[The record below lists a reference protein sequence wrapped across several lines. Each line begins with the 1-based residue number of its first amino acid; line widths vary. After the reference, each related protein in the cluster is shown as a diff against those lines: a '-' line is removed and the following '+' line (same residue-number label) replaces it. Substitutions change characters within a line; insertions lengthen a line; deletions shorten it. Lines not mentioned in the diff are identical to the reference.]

1 MKLIS
6 PISAGLASLGLLVA
20 ASAQDAVKFE
30 VPGVTTPAKS
40 APAPAAPAPAPAP
53 TTAPKAAPSAAPKAA
68 TPAPQAAAPAAAAP
82 VKYTDVQLMEAYGYI
97 FMLETRML
105 GQLQALEFSTAQREA
120 MVRGISLAVSGKDL
134 PYDPQQVQ
142 VQLQEFMGK
151 RQQAFLEKVRAAQI
165 TAGNEYFA
173 KLKENKNVITLPSGL
188 AYEIVQAGKGAVPKP
203 GQQVTIHY
211 TGSLVNGQVF
221 DDSRERGEPAELLL
235 QAATPQ
241 NPQGVIAGMFEGLQ
255 KTGVGGKLK
264 LHIPPA
270 LAYGDNGALGVIPP
284 GATLIF
290 DVEIVGAKNAPATP
304 PAK

>member
-1 MKLIS
+1 MKLTS
-6 PISAGLASLGLLVA
+6 QISAGLVSLGLLVV

-40 APAPAAPAPAPAP
+40 APAAPAAAPKSAPA
-53 TTAPKAAPSAAPKAA
+53 TAPKAAS
-68 TPAPQAAAPAAAAP
+68 PAPAAAPAAP

-105 GQLQALEFSTAQREA
+105 SQLQALEFSASQREA
-120 MVRGISLAVSGKDL
+120 MVRGIALAVSGKDL

-151 RQQAFLEKVRAAQI
+151 RQQAFMEKVRAAQVA
-165 TAGNEYFA
+165 AGNEYFA

-270 LAYGDNGALGVIPP
+270 LAYGDGGAPGAIPP
-284 GATLIF
+284 AATLIF
-290 DVEIVGAKNAPATP
+290 DVEIIDAKNAPATP

>member
-1 MKLIS
+1 MKLTS
-6 PISAGLASLGLLVA
+6 QISAGLASLGLLVA

-40 APAPAAPAPAPAP
+40 APAAPATTPAAPKSAPA
-53 TTAPKAAPSAAPKAA
+53 AAPKAT
-68 TPAPQAAAPAAAAP
+68 TPAPAQAAPAAAAP

-105 GQLQALEFSTAQREA
+105 GQLQALEFSAAQREA
-120 MVRGISLAVSGKDL
+120 MVRGIALAVSGNDL

-142 VQLQEFMGK
+142 QQLQEFMGK
-151 RQQAFLEKVRAAQI
+151 RQQAFLEKVRAAQV

-235 QAATPQ
+235 QAATAQ

-270 LAYGDNGALGVIPP
+270 LAYGDGGAPGAIPP

-290 DVEIVGAKNAPATP
+290 DVEIMDAKNAPATP

>member
-1 MKLIS
+1 MKLTS
-6 PISAGLASLGLLVA
+6 LISAGIASLGLLVA

-30 VPGVTTPAKS
+30 VPGVNAPAKT
-40 APAPAAPAPAPAP
+40 APAAPAPAPAAAP
-53 TTAPKAAPSAAPKAA
+53 KSAPATAPKATS
-68 TPAPQAAAPAAAAP
+68 PAPAQAAPAVAAP

-105 GQLQALEFSTAQREA
+105 SQLHALEFTAAQREA
-120 MVRGISLAVSGKDL
+120 MVRGIALAVTGKDL
-134 PYDPQQVQ
+134 PYDPEQVQ
-142 VQLQEFMGK
+142 QQLQDFMGK
-151 RQQAFLEKVRAAQI
+151 RQQTFMEKLRAAHI

-173 KLKENKNVITLPSGL
+173 KLKENKNVVTLPSGL

-203 GQQVTIHY
+203 GQQVKIHY

-255 KTGVGGKLK
+255 KTGIGGKLK

-270 LAYGDNGALGVIPP
+270 LAYGDAGAPGAIPP
-284 GATLIF
+284 GATLVF
-290 DVEIVGAKNAPATP
+290 DVEIVDAKNAPATP

>member
-1 MKLIS
+1 MKLTS
-6 PISAGLASLGLLVA
+6 QISAGLASLGLLVA

-30 VPGVTTPAKS
+30 VPGVNTPAK
-40 APAPAAPAPAPAP
+40 PAPAAPASAPA
-53 TTAPKAAPSAAPKAA
+53 AAPKAA
-68 TPAPQAAAPAAAAP
+68 TPAPAAPAASAAP

-105 GQLQALEFSTAQREA
+105 SQLQAFEFSAAQREA
-120 MVRGISLAVSGKDL
+120 MVRGIALAVTGKEL

-142 VQLQEFMGK
+142 QQLQEFMGK
-151 RQQAFLEKVRAAQI
+151 RQQAFMEKIRAAQI

-173 KLKENKNVITLPSGL
+173 KLKENKNVVTLPSGL

-270 LAYGDNGALGVIPP
+270 LAYGDGGAPGAIPP

-290 DVEIVGAKNAPATP
+290 DVEIMDAKNAPATP

>member
-1 MKLIS
+1 MKLTS
-6 PISAGLASLGLLVA
+6 QISAGLVSLGLLVV

-40 APAPAAPAPAPAP
+40 APAAPAAAPKSAPA
-53 TTAPKAAPSAAPKAA
+53 TAPKAAS
-68 TPAPQAAAPAAAAP
+68 PAPAAAPAAP

-105 GQLQALEFSTAQREA
+105 SQLQALEFSASQREA
-120 MVRGISLAVSGKDL
+120 MVRGIALAVSGKDL

-151 RQQAFLEKVRAAQI
+151 RQQTFMEKVRAAQVA
-165 TAGNEYFA
+165 AGNEYFA

-270 LAYGDNGALGVIPP
+270 LAYGDGGAPGAIPP
-284 GATLIF
+284 AATLIF
-290 DVEIVGAKNAPATP
+290 DVEIIDAKNAPATP

>member
-1 MKLIS
+1 MKLTS
-6 PISAGLASLGLLVA
+6 QISAGLASLGLLVA

-30 VPGVTTPAKS
+30 VPGVTTPAK
-40 APAPAAPAPAPAP
+40 PAPAAPASAPA
-53 TTAPKAAPSAAPKAA
+53 AAPKAA
-68 TPAPQAAAPAAAAP
+68 TPAPAAPAAAAAP

-105 GQLQALEFSTAQREA
+105 SQMQAFEFSAAQREA
-120 MVRGISLAVSGKDL
+120 MVRGIALAVTGKDL
-134 PYDPQQVQ
+134 PYDPEQVQ

-151 RQQAFLEKVRAAQI
+151 RQQAFMEKIRAAQI
-165 TAGNEYFA
+165 TAGNEHFA
-173 KLKENKNVITLPSGL
+173 KLKQNKNVVTLPSGL

-211 TGSLVNGQVF
+211 TGTLVNGQVF

-235 QAATPQ
+235 QAATAQ

-270 LAYGDNGALGVIPP
+270 LAYGDGGAPGAIPP

-290 DVEIVGAKNAPATP
+290 DVEIMDAKNAPATP

>member
-1 MKLIS
+1 MKLTS
-6 PISAGLASLGLLVA
+6 QISAGLASLGLLVA

-30 VPGVTTPAKS
+30 VPGVTTPAK
-40 APAPAAPAPAPAP
+40 PAPAAPASAPA
-53 TTAPKAAPSAAPKAA
+53 AAPKAA
-68 TPAPQAAAPAAAAP
+68 TPAPAAAPAAAAAP

-105 GQLQALEFSTAQREA
+105 SQMQAFEFSAAQREA
-120 MVRGISLAVSGKDL
+120 MVRGIALAVTGKDL
-134 PYDPQQVQ
+134 PYDPEQVQ

-151 RQQAFLEKVRAAQI
+151 RQQAFMEKIRAAQI
-165 TAGNEYFA
+165 TAGNEHFA
-173 KLKENKNVITLPSGL
+173 KLKQNKNVVTLPSGL

-235 QAATPQ
+235 QAATAQ

-270 LAYGDNGALGVIPP
+270 LAYGDGGAPGAIPP

-290 DVEIVGAKNAPATP
+290 DVEIMDAKNAPATP